1 MPLRTLVV
9 HGKRSGIS
17 TLTGVWKKLILSLT
31 SDLEEFKPL
40 VEEGAAD
47 VVEIA
52 RQLECK
58 VEPGRA
64 AAAS

>member
-1 MPLRTLVV
+1 M
-9 HGKRSGIS
+9 
-17 TLTGVWKKLILSLT
+17 ILSLT

-58 VEPGRA
+58 VEPEELLQPHDETNEELLLMEK
-64 AAAS
+64 